1 MRQDSDDDGLDDGRE
16 LDLGTDP
23 TRADTDGDG
32 IADAEERRGGSD
44 PTLADYEGPT
54 IDVFRAEF
62 GKDAFSGDTSYAVG
76 YRVDDPSGVASSR
89 LTKNGEVQTRTT
101 WGGDRHGSQSRAF
114 ETGLPET
121 ILDGLTGTSVV
132 VHARDTHDNRRQQ
145 VAMERANVYG
155 ATVKELT
162 TQSDLG
168 PERASMFA
176 GMLSGFTVGAGS
188 TAQTVKALTDQP
200 LAFLGAFEQLATLV
214 DRLGLIDKILA
225 TLPRQMVESLE
236 AKQATNNPYDRSDPS
251 EQAEYDAFRVG
262 WYTGYVAFQ
271 AVQLV
276 VGGQAQTAVKNS
288 DRFADLVDRLDRNGR
303 LSEAKRYYDVAKERT
318 TGRAKRVT
326 FELGERAAKG
336 SWHLSKKS
344 GRRVVAGVKTA
355 AGKYDARQRLSNAEA
370 STHSQI
376 DGMQSADQRVV
387 GRLLARTD
395 DPELIADGGDNFV
408 AIMRQADDIDPDVA
422 KRFAKLERNGELSR
436 AERRKLL
443 QAYEN
448 NRIGSNDLRRISEAT
463 ESRGNDDDY
472 YVSDDVT
479 VEDLVKIADEGAD
492 LSETGLVVK
501 PENTEYD
508 SQSETIWLELGDA
521 NAGGDGWLHIAVRH
535 LTGSQ
540 DGEQVTSLFPIGQT
554 VKGEKI
560 PNELSPAEVK
570 KLIYLTVRR
579 GKTSGGSAR
588 GKVEYMLDPSE
599 HGFDDIG
606 ITQMRV
612 VVQPDGSIETAF
624 PEKGSSVRRVIPG
637 QGVK

>member
-1 MRQDSDDDGLDDGRE
+1 MKRDSDGDGLTNGLEQLGVKTGTGRVSTDPYDADTDGDGITDGAEVAGYIPRYVDGGYFELRVTRPRSIRTVTVSVTPRNGLAATPSDTRNRVPTPSSSSRHYTTAATPVTHQVSRTVDPDPMRQDSDDDGLDDGRE

-89 LTKNGEVQTRTT
+89 LTKNGEIQTRTT

-225 TLPRQMVESLE
+225 TLPRRMVESLE

-303 LSEAKRYYDVAKERT
+303 LSEAKRYYDVAKGRT
-318 TGRAKRVT
+318 TGRAKQVT
-326 FELGERAAKG
+326 FELGGRAAKG

-376 DGMQSADQRVV
+376 DALSPGDQRVV
-387 GRLLARTD
+387 GRVLARTD
-395 DPELIADGGDNFV
+395 DPEIIADGGDNFV

-422 KRFAKLERNGELSR
+422 KRLANQS
-436 AERRKLL
+436 
-443 QAYEN
+443 
-448 NRIGSNDLRRISEAT
+448 AT
-463 ESRGNDDDY
+463 TN
-472 YVSDDVT
+472 
-479 VEDLVKIADEGAD
+479 
-492 LSETGLVVK
+492 
-501 PENTEYD
+501 
-508 SQSETIWLELGDA
+508 
-521 NAGGDGWLHIAVRH
+521 
-535 LTGSQ
+535 
-540 DGEQVTSLFPIGQT
+540 
-554 VKGEKI
+554 
-560 PNELSPAEVK
+560 
-570 KLIYLTVRR
+570 
-579 GKTSGGSAR
+579 
-588 GKVEYMLDPSE
+588 
-599 HGFDDIG
+599 
-606 ITQMRV
+606 
-612 VVQPDGSIETAF
+612 
-624 PEKGSSVRRVIPG
+624 
-637 QGVK
+637 

>member
-1 MRQDSDDDGLDDGRE
+1 MSRTVDPDPMRQDSDDDGLDDGRE

-89 LTKNGEVQTRTT
+89 LTKNGEIQTRTT

-225 TLPRQMVESLE
+225 TLPRRMVESLE

-303 LSEAKRYYDVAKERT
+303 LSEAKRYYDVAKGRT
-318 TGRAKRVT
+318 TGRAKQVT
-326 FELGERAAKG
+326 FELGGRAAKG

-376 DGMQSADQRVV
+376 DALSPGDQRVV
-387 GRLLARTD
+387 GRVLARTD
-395 DPELIADGGDNFV
+395 DPEIIADGGDNFV

-422 KRFAKLERNGELSR
+422 KRLAKLERDDELTV
-436 AERRKLL
+436 AERKRLL

-448 NRIGSNDLRRISEAT
+448 GRVDNEDLRRVSKLLDESNDEYLYDDAVSVEELVEIESEGGDIS
-463 ESRGNDDDY
+463 
-472 YVSDDVT
+472 
-479 VEDLVKIADEGAD
+479 K
-492 LSETGLVVK
+492 TGLVVK
-501 PENTEYD
+501 D
-508 SQSETIWLELGDA
+508 ETSDVMWLESGNDEESWIHITARHIIGTDLDDEGGTSFWPLG
-521 NAGGDGWLHIAVRH
+521 
-535 LTGSQ
+535 Q
-540 DGEQVTSLFPIGQT
+540 K
-554 VKGEKI
+554 VKGR
-560 PNELSPAEVK
+560 PLPDTLDQYEVRE
-570 KLIYLTVRR
+570 LIYQAVKNGERTPQGEKWKYYFKPTEQGYPDSGISGMRVYVFPS
-579 GKTSGGSAR
+579 GKIETSYPMSGSAHTKWAN
-588 GKVEYMLDPSE
+588 GEWVE
-599 HGFDDIG
+599 
-606 ITQMRV
+606 
-612 VVQPDGSIETAF
+612 
-624 PEKGSSVRRVIPG
+624 
-637 QGVK
+637 